1 MWYHQEKTEDIMKLL
16 IQNGTVVTCTD
27 SFRGDVFLEDGL
39 IHSVGANIRTQ
50 FPDAEVIDAT
60 GKLVLPG
67 AIDGHTHIEMP
78 LGETHSSDSYFT
90 GTRAALF
97 GGTTSIIDYANQV
110 IGESLN
116 KTLNDWQ
123 IRAKDQAVCDYGFH
137 MTISDPREDFLKEI
151 PGLLDAGVSSFKC
164 FFAYKGRLMI
174 SDEAFV
180 RLMKLSRRYG
190 FLVNLHAEN
199 GDMVEEATNRLLS
212 EGKKSP
218 QFHALAH
225 PREAEVEAVERAIR
239 LAEQTGGN
247 LNLVHI
253 TCEESVQAIA
263 EAKKRGVHLFAET
276 CPQYL
281 ILADDRYD
289 LPGFEAAKWVLSP
302 PLRKI
307 HDRNALWKGLAEGTL
322 DTVGTDHCPFSF
334 EKQKTLRKDRFD
346 RIPNGAPGI
355 EDRVEI
361 LYHFG
366 VKQDRIS
373 LNQWVDRCCTA
384 PAKRYGIYPSK
395 GDIVPGSDGDIV
407 IFDPEK
413 THTISARTRHMNV
426 DYNTYEGISITGKVE
441 SVFLRGIPVIKSSQ
455 YLGCPGSGQYLTRT
469 APEGC

>member
-1 MWYHQEKTEDIMKLL
+1 MKLL
-16 IQNGTVVTCTD
+16 IQNGTIVTSTD
-27 SFRGDVFLEDGL
+27 SFRGDVYLEEGL

-60 GKLVLPG
+60 GKLVIPG
-67 AIDGHTHIEMP
+67 AIDGHTHIDMP
-78 LGETHSSDSYFT
+78 LGEIHSSDSYFT

-97 GGTTSIIDYANQV
+97 GGTTGIVDYANQV
-110 IGESLN
+110 IGESLK
-116 KTLNDWQ
+116 KTLMDWQ

-137 MTISDPREDFLKEI
+137 MTISDPREEFLDEI
-151 PGLLDAGVSSFKC
+151 PELLDAGVSSFKC

-174 SDEAFV
+174 SNDSFV

-199 GDMVEEATNRLLS
+199 GDMVEDATNRLLS
-212 EGKKSP
+212 DGKTSP

-253 TCEESVQAIA
+253 TCEESVQLIS
-263 EAKKRGVHLFAET
+263 EAKKRGVKLFAET

-281 ILADDRYD
+281 ILTDDRYD

-302 PLRKI
+302 PLRKTS
-307 HDRNALWKGLAEGTL
+307 DQTALWKGLAEGTL
-322 DTVGTDHCPFSF
+322 DTVGTDHCPFFYDS
-334 EKQKTLRKDRFD
+334 QKTLGKDRFD

-355 EDRVEI
+355 EDRLEL

-366 VKQDRIS
+366 VNENRIS
-373 LNQWVDRCCTA
+373 LEQWVERCCTA
-384 PAKRYGIYPSK
+384 PAKRYGVYPQK
-395 GDIVPGSDGDIV
+395 GDIVPGADGDIV
-407 IFDPEK
+407 IFNPKK
-413 THTISARTRHMNV
+413 THTLTAGSRHMNV
-426 DYNTYEGISITGKVE
+426 DYNAYEATAITGKVE
-441 SVFLRGIPVIKSSQ
+441 QVFLRGTHVIQ
-455 YLGCPGSGQYLTRT
+455 NNTCLVEPGNGHYLHRSGS
-469 APEGC
+469 EGC